1 MTKKSSAPQLKRY
14 DIKKLQKAIKFPK
27 PVELESIGL
36 KFSLWGIK
44 MDDSW
49 IWSIDLKFED
59 VFETLLTSYNMVIV
73 RNFRNYEKTLESYL
87 EKLDDKQ
94 LTLDD
99 FHSQKGINI
108 FNNMNDTIKDWNSL
122 NFVQNITGTLKKYD
136 FKTKAREMTFF
147 IRAVDVDFFKNEFN
161 FWSEYLMF
169 LEPTVATFSEE
180 KKQTIAVPKVIYDT
194 LDFHWDKLDQDDF
207 LI

>member
-1 MTKKSSAPQLKRY
+1 
-14 DIKKLQKAIKFPK
+14 
-27 PVELESIGL
+27 
-36 KFSLWGIK
+36 
-44 MDDSW
+44 MDEDG

-59 VFETLLTSYNMVIV
+59 VFETFFTSYNMVIV
-73 RNFRNYEKTLESYL
+73 RNFRNYEKTLQSYL

-108 FNNMNDTIKDWNSL
+108 FEKMNETIQDWNSL
-122 NFVQNITGTLKKYD
+122 NFCQNITGTLKKYE

-147 IRAVDVDFFKNEFN
+147 IRSVDVNFFKDEFN
-161 FWSEYLMF
+161 PGSEYLMF
-169 LEPTVATFSEE
+169 LEPTVPTFSEE

-194 LDFHWDKLDQDDF
+194 LDFYWDKLNQDDF

>member
-1 MTKKSSAPQLKRY
+1 MKKSTAPQLKRY
-14 DIKKLQKAIKFPK
+14 DIKALQHAINFPLAK
-27 PVELESIGL
+27 TLESIWL
-36 KFSLWGIK
+36 KFSVWGLK
-44 MDDSW
+44 MDEDG

-59 VFETLLTSYNMVIV
+59 VFETFFTSYNMVIV
-73 RNFRNYEKTLESYL
+73 RNFRNYEKTLQSYL

-108 FNNMNDTIKDWNSL
+108 FEKMNETIQDWNSL
-122 NFVQNITGTLKKYD
+122 NFCQNITGTLKKYE

-147 IRAVDVDFFKNEFN
+147 IRSVDVNFFKDEFN
-161 FWSEYLMF
+161 PGSEYLMF
-169 LEPTVATFSEE
+169 LEPTVPTFSEE

-194 LDFHWDKLDQDDF
+194 LDFYWDKLNQDDF